1 MPTEVKQVTIK
12 RVPFEQLYQVECE
25 HCNLIFSPENYL
37 GAQATRRQ
45 HLKTNEHKANA
56 SKATP

>member
-12 RVPFEQLYQVECE
+12 RVPFEQLYEVECE
-25 HCNLIFSPENYL
+25 HCNSLFSPETYM
-37 GAQATRRQ
+37 GALATRRD
-45 HLKTNEHKANA
+45 HLKTDEHKANA